1 MSAQSKTVDYD
12 DLQDLVA
19 SNDSGGR
26 NPTGFSKKLIVVT
39 AILWSLFQIYYTSP
53 FPFWLQEVVRDWGWN
68 LNVVVDDT
76 KARSIHLAFA
86 MFLAFLSFPLLPHRR
101 NIVFL
106 SKIGYL
112 QLSGHFLRRTTFS
125 SMKG

>member
-26 NPTGFSKKLIVVT
+26 NPPGFSKKLIVVT

-86 MFLAFLSFPLLPHRR
+86 MFLAFLSFPAFATSPKHR
-101 NIVFL
+101 IPYQDWLFATLGAFL
-106 SKIGYL
+106 AAYYIFFY
-112 QLSGHFLRRTTFS
+112 
-125 SMKG
+125 